1 MTGQLQKEI
10 KQTKPFVNPEAEA
23 YLNLVMLVQE
33 LSEPVCVVLKGAD
46 LSMPQYNALRILRGA
61 GREGL
66 ACREIGARMIHR
78 VPDVTRLLDR
88 LENRGLVV
96 RERETDDRRVVR
108 VRITEEGRQLLA
120 PIDEPLATI
129 HQSQLGG
136 MGERKLMQL
145 IRLLEEA
152 RTALRK
158 SKATKESGEGSGD

>member
-10 KQTKPFVNPEAEA
+10 KQTKPFVNPESEA

-33 LSEPVCVVLKGAD
+33 LSEPVCALLKGAD

-88 LENRGLVV
+88 LESRGLVQ
-96 RERETDDRRVVR
+96 RERELEDRRVVR
-108 VRITEEGRQLLA
+108 VRITDEGKALLA
-120 PIDEPLATI
+120 PLDEPLASI
-129 HQSQLGG
+129 HKGHLGG
-136 MGERKLMQL
+136 LGERKLMQL

-152 RTALRK
+152 RTTIRK
-158 SKATKESGEGSGD
+158 GRESSMGARR